1 MWCRQGTG
9 DGGGARLRPAS
20 GASCRRGF
28 LALAGGML
36 MTAGWARGAHAE
48 AVPDNIRFRVLRA
61 GSDIGRHEFR
71 FAPTPD
77 GFTVDSQVELA
88 VKIAFI
94 TAFYYVQRGRD
105 VWVGDNLVA
114 SDVVTDDDGE
124 RTRLEARREGDA
136 LRVEGARGEIW
147 APLGTMNDISF
158 WNESIVAARQLID
171 SKIGTIDPIRTNG
184 RMSER
189 IVVRGEEIAAVGY
202 AIESSRGR
210 SGRIWYDQGGN
221 WVKARLLTR
230 GETLDY
236 ELV

>member
-1 MWCRQGTG
+1 MWCRQRLVDRGGVMLERGGT
-9 DGGGARLRPAS
+9 S
-20 GASCRRGF
+20 GRRAF
-28 LALAGGML
+28 LGLAGGAL
-36 MTAGWARGAHAE
+36 LAAGWPRAGRADALPKD
-48 AVPDNIRFRVLRA
+48 VRFRVLRE
-61 GSDIGRHEFR
+61 GSEIGRHEFR

-77 GFTVDSQVELA
+77 GFTVDSEIELE

-94 TAFYYVQRGRD
+94 TAFRYAQRGRD
-105 VWVGDNLVA
+105 LWVGDNLVA

-124 RTRLEARREGDA
+124 RTRLEARLEGGA
-136 LRVEGARGEIW
+136 LRVEGARGEVW

-158 WNESIVAARQLID
+158 WNESIVAVRQLID
-171 SKIGTIDPIRTNG
+171 SKTGTIDPIRTNG
-184 RMSER
+184 RTSER
-189 IVVRGEEIAAVGY
+189 IVVRGAEIAATSY

-210 SGRIWYDQGGN
+210 SGRIWYDRDGS